1 MKLKNKFIIIYN
13 ISNCIVNCILYNNC
27 IIFMS
32 NSNCIPAKPTFGK
45 MKPEVYASDY
55 IKNKSITTILQNK
68 KKIFSLANDLNFN
81 SSCDN
86 CRIRGKKFCY
96 RNKCNTKCCNY
107 NDDIDYTKLNIN
119 LITKEDLTDVTVIE
133 TFPGGVSPTTINP
146 NLTTPFYQNY
156 TIDPKGELFGNTCCG
171 LNNYLL
177 YRRRKYF

>member
-1 MKLKNKFIIIYN
+1 
-13 ISNCIVNCILYNNC
+13 
-27 IIFMS
+27 MS

-55 IKNKSITTILQNK
+55 IKNKSISTILQNK
-68 KKIFSLANDLNFN
+68 KNKFNLANDFNFN
-81 SSCDN
+81 SSCQN

-119 LITKEDLTDVTVIE
+119 LITKEDLAGVTVIE
-133 TFPGGVSPTTINP
+133 TFPGGVSPTTIDP
-146 NLTTPFYQNY
+146 NLNTPFYENY

-171 LNNYLL
+171 INNYLL
-177 YRRRKYF
+177 YRRIKYFM